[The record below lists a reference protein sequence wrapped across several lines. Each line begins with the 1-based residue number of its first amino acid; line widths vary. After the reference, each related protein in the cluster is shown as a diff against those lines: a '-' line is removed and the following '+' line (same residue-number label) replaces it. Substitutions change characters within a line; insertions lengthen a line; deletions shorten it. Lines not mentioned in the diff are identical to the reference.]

1 MQSTRRSPRVTP
13 RRLGTAATATLVM
26 ALIMS
31 GGVAQIAVSAPAD
44 KNDKVTI
51 CHRTNAVTNPYRMIT
66 VSSNAAFTPA
76 RHPGHNESYAFGGTT
91 YKVFTPGVDY
101 PPSQKDW
108 GDIIPPV
115 RGGDGLNWNEPNAQ
129 AIYLGAGSFAG
140 LCARMSPKQFFE
152 VQVNALPDGLSPT
165 DLLQAKKDILADLD
179 EQESIDD
186 AAIKE
191 QLKIDKFE
199 DLDPD
204 NLPKAFD
211 DLPAAPRGAKPPA
224 GYGPEADKQK
234 IAVYVWY
241 DLDRDGSAEVGEPP
255 ARGVTVRL
263 AAVVEAAPAGFA
275 AAGTLLMAAGNY
287 LTDNDGYIIQNLD
300 NPGQWNVEAV
310 PPTGNDVTYDSEGA
324 TNDAQAQVDVP
335 AGSAGFAWVGLDPAG
350 ALTDGGGERGGELAA
365 TGASMAVTPL
375 VFVAGALLLL
385 AGALLGLARGA
396 RRRLGAR

>member
-1 MQSTRRSPRVTP
+1 M
-13 RRLGTAATATLVM
+13 ATLVM

-51 CHRTNAVTNPYRMIT
+51 CHRTNSVTNPYRMIT

-76 RHPGHNESYAFGGTT
+76 RHPGHDESYAFGGTT
-91 YKVFTPGVDY
+91 YKIFTPGVDY
-101 PPSQKDW
+101 PANQKDW

-115 RGGDGLNWNEPNAQ
+115 RGGDGLNWTEPNAQ
-129 AIYLGAGSFAG
+129 AIYMGSGIFSG
-140 LCARMSPKQFFE
+140 LCARMSPKQFFD
-152 VQVNALPDGLSPT
+152 VQVNALPPGLSPT

-191 QLKIDKFE
+191 LLSIKDFAK
-199 DLDPD
+199 LDPD

-255 ARGVTVRL
+255 ASGVTVRL
-263 AAVVEAAPAGFA
+263 AAVVDAAPAGFA
-275 AAGTLLMAAGNY
+275 AAGTLLMAAGDY
-287 LTDNDGYIIQNLD
+287 LTDIDGYIIQNLD
-300 NPGQWNVEAV
+300 NPGQWNVEVV

-324 TNDAQAQVDVP
+324 PNDAQAQVDVP
-335 AGSAGFAWVGLDPAG
+335 AGSSGFAWVGLDPADEPTDVPTG
-350 ALTDGGGERGGELAA
+350 APTDAPTDGGAMRDGELAA